1 MARRKSFSLFSVA
14 MAGALA
20 FAAVEISQTFTEES
34 SDLSTP
40 IGYNVSAM
48 SGNGMQLA
56 ANEMLA
62 GPMGALMKKNGLA
75 RRLGPIDQSHACVD
89 CHTTP
94 EEGGGT
100 SIVTEPRAGQRA
112 QLGDLF
118 RHLFTFL
125 NSL

>member
-62 GPMGALMKKNGLA
+62 GPMGAFMKKNGLA
-75 RRLGPIDQSHACVD
+75 RRLGPIDQSHACID

-94 EEGGGT
+94 EEDAT
-100 SIVTEPRAGQRA
+100 SVVTEPRAGQRA

-118 RHLFTFL
+118 RHLFTVL